1 MFNVKLGIRP
11 KARGFFTPHSSLL
24 TLHSSLFTFPVNASA
39 IQA

>member
-11 KARGFFTPHSSLL
+11 KAREFF
-24 TLHSSLFTFPVNASA
+24 TLHSSLFTFFVNARA

>member
-1 MFNVKLGIRP
+1 MFNVKLDIRP
-11 KARGFFTPHSSLL
+11 KARGFF